1 MHKNGEKYTNKLIDE
16 KSPYLLQ
23 HAHNP
28 VDWYPWG
35 DEAFKKAEK
44 KDKPIFLSIGYSTCH
59 WCHVMERESFTDE
72 ELAKKLNEVFISIKV
87 DREERPDIDSFYMRL
102 CQLMTGGGGWPL
114 TVLMTPDKK
123 PFYIDTYIPKDSRYG
138 KTGLRKLI
146 EEVNRLWETDREHI
160 DAVAGNALQ
169 ALYKSGPNAEGE
181 ITEKI
186 LQKAFVNLTKSFDPT
201 YGGFGYQ
208 PKFPIPHQLLFL
220 LRYWH
225 STGEAK
231 ALEMAETTLRNI
243 RVGGIYDHVAG
254 GIHRYSTDNRWLVPH
269 FEKMLYDQA
278 LIVMAYTEAYQATRD
293 EFYKEAAE
301 HILHFV
307 LSEMRHPEGG
317 FYSALDAESE
327 GVEGKFYL
335 WTAQEIKDAL
345 GEDATIFMKAYN
357 VTEEGNFLDEAT
369 RRYNGKN
376 ILHVT
381 KTSAELVSETGLKEL
396 VLKEKLVEYLTKLR
410 TVREKRWRP
419 SLDDKIL
426 ASWNGLMISAL
437 SEAGRVFKE
446 KLYLDSAKEAADFLS
461 KSLTEHNGTLL
472 RRYRE
477 GESIIH
483 GFAEDYAY
491 VSMGCISLYSS
502 TFIPEY
508 LETAIQT
515 MNHLLANFWDEDMG
529 GFFNTSKN
537 NDDVPVRLKESYD
550 GALPSSNSVAV
561 YNLFKLS
568 RILDEP
574 KMEDRAREAIAAF
587 ASQVEDSPESHC
599 FMLLS
604 LQQLYGNSSEVIL
617 AGEPHEKDTQN
628 MINTINDSYRPFTLL
643 INVSEQNESLFK
655 FAEHL
660 RQYTKI
666 EGKATAYVCKNR
678 VCHQPTTDIKTMLSE
693 LNTH

>member
-1 MHKNGEKYTNKLIDE
+1 MHGNGERYTNKLIDE

-87 DREERPDIDSFYMRL
+87 DREERPDIDAVYMRL
-102 CQLMTGGGGWPL
+102 CQLITGGGGWPL

-169 ALYKSGPNAEGE
+169 ALYKSGPKAESE

-243 RVGGIYDHVAG
+243 RMGGIYDHIAG

-278 LIVMAYTEAYQATRD
+278 LMAMAYTEAYQATRD

-307 LSEMRHPEGG
+307 LSELRHPEGG

-327 GVEGKFYL
+327 GEEGKFYL
-335 WTAQEIKDAL
+335 WTAKEIRDVL
-345 GEDATIFMKAYN
+345 GKDATIFMKVYN
-357 VTEEGNFLDEAT
+357 VNEEGNFLDEAT

-376 ILHVT
+376 ILYMT
-381 KTSAELVSETGLKEL
+381 KTSAELASETGLNEL
-396 VLKEKLVEYLTKLR
+396 VLKEKLVESLTKLR
-410 TVREKRWRP
+410 AVREKRWRP

-437 SEAGRVFKE
+437 SKAGSVFWE

-461 KSLTEHNGTLL
+461 KNLTKHDGTLL

-491 VSMGCISLYSS
+491 VSMGYISLYSS

-508 LETAIQT
+508 LETAVSTI
-515 MNHLLANFWDEDMG
+515 NNLLANFWDEDRG

-561 YNLFKLS
+561 YNLFQLS

-574 KMEDRAREAIAAF
+574 KMEDGAREAIAAF

-599 FMLLS
+599 FLLLS

-617 AGEPHEKDTQN
+617 AGEPQEKDTQN
-628 MINTINDSYRPFTLL
+628 MINTINDSYRPFTIL
-643 INVSEQNESLFK
+643 INVSEQNEALFK

-660 RQYTKI
+660 SQYTKI